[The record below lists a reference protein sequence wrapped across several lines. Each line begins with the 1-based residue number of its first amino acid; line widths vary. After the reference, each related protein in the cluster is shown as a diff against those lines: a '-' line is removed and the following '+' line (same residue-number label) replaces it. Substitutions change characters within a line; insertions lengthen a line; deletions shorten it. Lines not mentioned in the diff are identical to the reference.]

1 MPRPTPSRE
10 RIAVPGIPPYRM
22 NRRHDRAFES
32 LLGGW
37 PRPPD
42 ECVATIEALIDAH
55 RASSKAIKGH
65 TPTRV
70 AATLMTVEQRLEHGD
85 GLSPGVFDPWFG
97 NTDVETHERLSELL
111 VDPRLPPWV
120 KAACVRERRLEI
132 ERLPTI
138 DARHGLMTIT
148 SIYALLI
155 WQRWSSRRDNRTLQW
170 QFVLAVLDA
179 AGVGTE
185 GFRAHPGLLK
195 RELDRTLAFA
205 GAPLPYGEDAQC
217 RNGSQSTSV

>member
-1 MPRPTPSRE
+1 MPRPTPSRA
-10 RIAVPGIPPYRM
+10 RIDVPEIPPYRM

-37 PRPPD
+37 PQPPD
-42 ECVATIEALIDAH
+42 ECVSTIEALIDAH
-55 RASSKAIKGH
+55 RASSKAIKRH
-65 TPTRV
+65 TTTRV
-70 AATLMTVEQRLEHGD
+70 VATLRTVEQRLEHGD

-97 NTDVETHERLSELL
+97 NTDAETHERLADLL
-111 VDPRLPPWV
+111 DDPRLPPWV
-120 KAACVRERRLEI
+120 KAACIRESRLEV

-155 WQRWSSRRDNRTLQW
+155 WQRWSLRRDNRTLQW
-170 QFVLAVLDA
+170 KFVLVVLDV

-185 GFRAHPGLLK
+185 GFRAHPDRLK
-195 RELDRTLAFA
+195 RELDRMLALTA
-205 GAPLPYGEDAQC
+205 AQVPYAKEK
-217 RNGSQSTSV
+217 